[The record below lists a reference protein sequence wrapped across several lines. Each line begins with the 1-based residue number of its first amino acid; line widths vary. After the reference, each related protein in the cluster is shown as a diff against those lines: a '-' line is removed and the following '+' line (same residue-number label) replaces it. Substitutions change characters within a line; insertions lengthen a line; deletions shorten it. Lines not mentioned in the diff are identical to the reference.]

1 MRLNSL
7 RWRIAAWCALLL
19 LAAQFGGLV
28 LFGQLGR
35 SSALNNVQAEL
46 QTGDRVL
53 SRLLEQRASQLTQ
66 AARVLAA
73 DYGFREALTSK
84 DNETIVSALG
94 NHGERIEASLMMLL
108 ELDESVT
115 AVYPDHV
122 PGIEMP
128 LKGLVERARAGGSG
142 SGLVILGDTLYQVV
156 VVPVLAPL
164 PVAFVVAG
172 FVVDAPFVQ
181 DLKRVSGLDLSF
193 LRRAE
198 GGEWGLAA
206 SSLDDSAQPELL
218 AAFRSGN
225 GALPEV
231 LSLQGKDFASRPKVI
246 GAGAQQRISVVLQ
259 LSLQRALEPWQQLY
273 ENWLKL
279 SVVVMLVALV
289 ASGLLGRSIASPV
302 VRLAVFA
309 RRVAAGEYGVPP
321 RMSRNDE
328 IGQLADAF
336 SVMTE
341 AISSRETRI
350 SELAYRDAL
359 TGLPNRAFFIE
370 RLTDAVQDAG
380 KRGDALAVL
389 TLDMDRFKMVNDAL
403 GHDLGDLLLVE
414 VGRRLRET
422 LRDARDQV
430 VRMGGDEFGVLLP
443 GADAQKAC
451 GVAQRIA
458 DALDRPM
465 SLEGQM
471 VDVSASMGI
480 SAFPEHGSD
489 AQALMRHADVAMY
502 QAKRHNS
509 GAEIYDPR
517 HHERNVERLSLLTEL
532 RHAVEHD
539 ELVLYYQPKVAMV
552 PGRQHHVEALVRWI
566 HPARGF
572 IPPFEF
578 IPFAEQTGYIKAI
591 TLWVMNSAIR
601 QCGIWLRAGIEVNVS
616 LNISARDLLN
626 PDLPASFIEMLRR
639 HGCESRLIT
648 LEITESAVLDDPL
661 RALANLQA
669 LRDTGCLLSIDDY
682 GTGYSS
688 LSYLKQMP
696 VSEMKIDR
704 SFVMNLVENPNDEI
718 IVRSTIELAHNM
730 GLKVTAEG
738 VETEAV
744 FERLRELG
752 CDLAQGYL
760 ISKPIAVDALEKWF
774 RDSDWARSS
783 VVHPGIAVVNDEFP
797 MEPAHAAALG

>member
-1 MRLNSL
+1 MRMNSL
-7 RWRIAAWCALLL
+7 KWRIAGCCALLL
-19 LAAQFGGLV
+19 LVVQVGGMLM
-28 LFGQLGR
+28 FGQLGR
-35 SSALNNVQAEL
+35 TSALNNVRVEL
-46 QTGDRVL
+46 QTADRVL

-73 DYGFREALTSK
+73 DYGFREALTSR
-84 DNETIVSALG
+84 DNDTIVSALG

-108 ELDESVT
+108 GLDERVT
-115 AVYPDHV
+115 AVYPDEAQGVAPQLHSL
-122 PGIEMP
+122 I
-128 LKGLVERARAGGSG
+128 ERARDGGSG
-142 SGLVILGDTLYQVV
+142 SGLVIIDDTLYQVV

-164 PVAFVVAG
+164 PVAYVVTA
-172 FVVDAPFVQ
+172 FIVDKPFVQ

-193 LRRAE
+193 LSRTD
-198 GGEWGLAA
+198 GGEWVLAA
-206 SSLDDSAQPELL
+206 SSLADTLQPGLL
-218 AAFRSGN
+218 AAFRSHR
-225 GALPEV
+225 GALPEM
-231 LSLQGKDFASRPKVI
+231 LPLEGKDYASRPKI
-246 GAGAQQRISVVLQ
+246 IEAGTQQHISVVLQ
-259 LSLQRALEPWQQLY
+259 LSLDRALEPWERLY
-273 ENWLKL
+273 DNWLQL
-279 SVVVMLVALV
+279 SLVGLLVALV
-289 ASGLLGRSIASPV
+289 ASALLGKSIASPV
-302 VRLAVFA
+302 ARLAQFA
-309 RRVAAGEYGVPP
+309 RRVGRGEYGVPP
-321 RMSRNDE
+321 GMDRRDE

-336 SVMTE
+336 SHMTE
-341 AISSRETRI
+341 AISTREARI
-350 SELAYRDAL
+350 SELAYRDTL
-359 TGLPNRAFFIE
+359 TGLPNRAYFVE
-370 RLTDAVQDAG
+370 RLADGVRDAKSRDG
-380 KRGDALAVL
+380 ALAVL

-403 GHDLGDLLLVE
+403 GHGLGDLLLVE
-414 VGRRLRET
+414 VGKRLRDT
-422 LRDARDQV
+422 LRDVRDQV
-430 VRMGGDEFGVLLP
+430 ARLGGDEFAVLLP
-443 GADAQKAC
+443 GADAQKAY
-451 GVAQRIA
+451 GVAMRIA
-458 DALDRPM
+458 EALDQPM

-480 SAFPEHGSD
+480 SSFPEHGD
-489 AQALMRHADVAMY
+489 DVQALLRHADVAMY
-502 QAKRHNS
+502 QAKRQNS
-509 GAEIYDPR
+509 GAAIYDPR

-532 RHAVEHD
+532 RAAVEHD
-539 ELVLYYQPKVAMV
+539 ELVLYYQPKVALV

-566 HPARGF
+566 HPTRGF
-572 IPPFEF
+572 IPPFDF

-591 TLWVMNSAIR
+591 TLWVMNAAIR

-626 PDLPASFIEMLRR
+626 PDLPASFIEMLQR

-669 LRDTGCLLSIDDY
+669 LRDTGCMLSIDDY

-744 FERLRELG
+744 LERLRELG

-760 ISKPIAVDALEKWF
+760 ISKPIPVEALEKWF
-774 RDSDWARSS
+774 RDSHWALLS
-783 VVHPGIAVVNDEFP
+783 VADPGIPADNDEVAA
-797 MEPAHAAALG
+797 EPEHAGAL